1 MNSVPMNSYEENML
15 DKELITISIV
25 IPAFNEADRI
35 SKTLKKYVSY
45 MLDHYKKFEV
55 VVVDDGS
62 TDGTSN
68 VVQIVSKDL
77 GVPSEEIEF
86 SSTNA
91 EGRYS
96 STDISVLCLRLS
108 QNVGKGQA
116 LRYGVQYS
124 DPRCNFILV
133 ADADGSG
140 DIRCLGSMVDGAIEN
155 YPQDTIVFGKR
166 KRERESVTFKRS
178 LLSWGFKTV
187 VQILCWPVINGIDD
201 TQCGFKLL
209 PREVALPLYDS
220 LHIRGWAYDVELVFL
235 ASLYESKNRCL
246 LLQKPVNW
254 TDEPGSKLVD
264 DSFIGTAKV
273 IEIIFFN
280 LASYL

>member
-1 MNSVPMNSYEENML
+1 MNSVPMNSYEKNVL
-15 DKELITISIV
+15 DKELIKISIV

-35 SKTLKKYVSY
+35 PKTLKTYVSY
-45 MLDHYKKFEV
+45 MLDQYKHFEV

-68 VVQIVSKDL
+68 VVQVVSKDL

-91 EGRYS
+91 EVRCS

-140 DIRCLGSMVDGAIEN
+140 DIRCLGNMVDGAIEN
-155 YPQDTIVFGKR
+155 YPQDTIVCGIR
-166 KRERESVTFKRS
+166 KRESVTFKRS
-178 LLSWGFKTV
+178 LLTWGFKTA
-187 VQILCWPVINGIDD
+187 VQILCWPVINGVDD

-209 PREVALPLYDS
+209 PRNIALLLYDN

-235 ASLYESKNRCL
+235 ASLYASKNRFL

-264 DSFIGTAKV
+264 NSFIGTAKV
-273 IEIIFFN
+273 TEIILSK
-280 LASYL
+280 LASFL